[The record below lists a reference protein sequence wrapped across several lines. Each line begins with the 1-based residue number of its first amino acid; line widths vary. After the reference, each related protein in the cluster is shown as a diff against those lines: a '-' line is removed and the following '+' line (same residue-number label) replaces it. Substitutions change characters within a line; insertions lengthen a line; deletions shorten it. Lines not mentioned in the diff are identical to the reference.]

1 MNAPASVI
9 SRHAILRRL
18 WRAEDEIKALKTEN
32 AKLRAETPQI
42 AVAFPP
48 RWRLQSREAAVLSA
62 LMSSGSVVPLEL
74 LARVCPG
81 KSLNNISVYV
91 FRLRDNLC
99 RYGVEIGYSRR
110 TGYSISPAH
119 KAIILR
125 EIEAAS
131 FPPISPVLSAMVA
144 GRQGASA

>member
-131 FPPISPVLSAMVA
+131 FPAVMVAMVT
-144 GRQGASA
+144 GRQAVSA